1 MSEAR
6 PETTSLSPGGQAS
19 PLPDSTGLGAG
30 RLEGEEAAPAGWPE
44 EADPAQGPVP
54 ARRPAPTRQAAP
66 EPGPAPTRQAAPE
79 PEPAPTR
86 QAAPEPEPAPTGLEA
101 PGPTSALAPRALDG
115 LPRWAHFL
123 VRQLDDVV
131 RIPGT
136 QVGVG
141 WDALVGLAVPAV
153 GDGLTGLGSV
163 SLLLLA
169 LRQRVPTATLI
180 RMVIHIALDVA
191 LGCLPVVG
199 DVFDL
204 FWRSN
209 RRNLRLLERCQ
220 AETKPHAT
228 TGDYLVA
235 GAGIGLAVLAAFL
248 PLLWLYVIGTTGVV
262 AIWRLVQALFGEG

>member
-1 MSEAR
+1 M
-6 PETTSLSPGGQAS
+6 
-19 PLPDSTGLGAG
+19 
-30 RLEGEEAAPAGWPE
+30 
-44 EADPAQGPVP
+44 
-54 ARRPAPTRQAAP
+54 
-66 EPGPAPTRQAAPE
+66 
-79 PEPAPTR
+79 
-86 QAAPEPEPAPTGLEA
+86 
-101 PGPTSALAPRALDG
+101 
-115 LPRWAHFL
+115 
-123 VRQLDDVV
+123 RQLDDVV